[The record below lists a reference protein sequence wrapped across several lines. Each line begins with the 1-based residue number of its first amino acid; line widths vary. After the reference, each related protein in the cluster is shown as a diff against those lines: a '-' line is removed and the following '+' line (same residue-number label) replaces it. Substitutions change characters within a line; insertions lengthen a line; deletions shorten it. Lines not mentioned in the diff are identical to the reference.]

1 MEIAESDTRGE
12 GESLA
17 VARAWKANIDAH
29 LPHDRLV
36 LLAIASLTDEGHVPE
51 TGRQAFV
58 SELAGMT
65 RLDEWKVAE
74 ILRVLLRD
82 GHLCTCGCILEV
94 V

>member
-17 VARAWKANIDAH
+17 VDRAWKANIEAH

-36 LLAIASLTDEGHVPE
+36 LLAVASLTDEGHVPE
-51 TGRQAFV
+51 TGRPAFV

-82 GHLCTCGCILEV
+82 GHLCACGCVLEV